1 MLCKRIAIYIICL
14 ILMVLT
20 ACNSA
25 NSLNN
30 GSQGGRLQA
39 DDIKSYSLPSENRRG
54 YNPLFE
60 SCPASTTNGYY
71 RANTVSKTL
80 WYFDAETEKGFFL
93 CSQVGCAH
101 NDEAC
106 QAWIGDVTGF
116 TEYCGNIIAIRK
128 YEDGSIDLA
137 VKDLSSGKI
146 KILEKW
152 KGNDKDY
159 YEAFI
164 LRVANDNAVICL
176 WHYVLKEEGAVLK
189 TEESAASLKY
199 NIKTGEKTEMFL
211 NENAACLNVLAF
223 SEKNALVKYMPE
235 NELGISDSEPVP
247 DSMDY
252 GTYKETKGGNVT
264 FSEWERYY
272 FSEKKQELRLY
283 DINTFKYT
291 VVTDTANRG
300 WIPSP
305 SNAVY
310 GEKAVYMEDNTV
322 YLLDITNGKSS
333 RFITVDNLSNC
344 SLFDHKVFITTE
356 PAPEEYHWQY
366 ADLENNDSLTVY
378 NNLGHTDVMQF
389 SIMSEGDGFFIDSGG
404 RYLSKKDFYT
414 ENYSEYTAE

>member
-14 ILMVLT
+14 NLIVLT
-20 ACNSA
+20 ACNSG

-30 GSQGGRLQA
+30 GSQSGSPQA

-152 KGNDKDY
+152 K
-159 YEAFI
+159 
-164 LRVANDNAVICL
+164 
-176 WHYVLKEEGAVLK
+176 
-189 TEESAASLKY
+189 
-199 NIKTGEKTEMFL
+199 
-211 NENAACLNVLAF
+211 
-223 SEKNALVKYMPE
+223 
-235 NELGISDSEPVP
+235 
-247 DSMDY
+247 
-252 GTYKETKGGNVT
+252 
-264 FSEWERYY
+264 
-272 FSEKKQELRLY
+272 
-283 DINTFKYT
+283 
-291 VVTDTANRG
+291 
-300 WIPSP
+300 
-305 SNAVY
+305 
-310 GEKAVYMEDNTV
+310 
-322 YLLDITNGKSS
+322 
-333 RFITVDNLSNC
+333 NL
-344 SLFDHKVFITTE
+344 F
-356 PAPEEYHWQY
+356 
-366 ADLENNDSLTVY
+366 
-378 NNLGHTDVMQF
+378 
-389 SIMSEGDGFFIDSGG
+389 
-404 RYLSKKDFYT
+404 
-414 ENYSEYTAE
+414 

>member
-14 ILMVLT
+14 NLIVLT
-20 ACNSA
+20 ACNSG

-30 GSQGGRLQA
+30 GSQSGSPQA

-199 NIKTGEKTEMFL
+199 NIKTGEK
-211 NENAACLNVLAF
+211 NRNV
-223 SEKNALVKYMPE
+223 S
-235 NELGISDSEPVP
+235 
-247 DSMDY
+247 
-252 GTYKETKGGNVT
+252 
-264 FSEWERYY
+264 
-272 FSEKKQELRLY
+272 Q
-283 DINTFKYT
+283 
-291 VVTDTANRG
+291 
-300 WIPSP
+300 
-305 SNAVY
+305 
-310 GEKAVYMEDNTV
+310 
-322 YLLDITNGKSS
+322 
-333 RFITVDNLSNC
+333 
-344 SLFDHKVFITTE
+344 
-356 PAPEEYHWQY
+356 
-366 ADLENNDSLTVY
+366 
-378 NNLGHTDVMQF
+378 
-389 SIMSEGDGFFIDSGG
+389 
-404 RYLSKKDFYT
+404 
-414 ENYSEYTAE
+414 